1 MAKQWRAQIHE
12 EPSFGAPYPFA
23 KVVQS
28 MQGEKQ
34 GEEENRVKKIED
46 KQLQSSCAL
55 LEHLPKSIFYMLY
68 TISKLR
74 KSRIQRFKSCVIWSW
89 NEEVTSFGRWLL
101 QAEGRIQQSVAKSAF
116 CCENFAAFLYSAM
129 EFLLKLP
136 DTCRKLERWEP
147 QGGSQFR
154 SPASLTCCCENTSQ
168 PSWVSAKSRRH
179 HFSPA
184 KWFLKLPDICYRHWE
199 IFSIRFLLSKS
210 QNTPCKPPITRFLSF

>member
-34 GEEENRVKKIED
+34 GERKNRVKKTED

-55 LEHLPKSIFYMLY
+55 LEHFPKSIFYILY

-74 KSRIQRFKSCVIWSW
+74 KSRIQCFKRCVIRSW
-89 NEEVTSFGRWLL
+89 NEEVTAFGRWLL
-101 QAEGRIQQSVAKSAF
+101 QAKGRIQQSVAKSPF
-116 CCENFAAFLYSAM
+116 CCRMISQPFCTMLWIS
-129 EFLLKLP
+129 
-136 DTCRKLERWEP
+136 LEVSRRD
-147 QGGSQFR
+147 GSQTPQDESQLR
-154 SPASLTCCCENTSQ
+154 NGASSACWCENISQ

-179 HFSPA
+179 HFHLRNGP
-184 KWFLKLPDICYRHWE
+184 
-199 IFSIRFLLSKS
+199 
-210 QNTPCKPPITRFLSF
+210 